1 MKYIISLLVCFMIS
15 CATPSYDII
24 INNGEIADGSGGD
37 LIYANLY
44 IRNGK
49 IVLVGDQPNA
59 TAFEIIDATGLCPI
73 GYQFEFPNYFYC
85 EPLPFLPEFGHLSDQ
100 YLPNCEFPRLEPFLQ
115 W

>member
-49 IVLVGDQPNA
+49 I
-59 TAFEIIDATGLCPI
+59 F
-73 GYQFEFPNYFYC
+73 
-85 EPLPFLPEFGHLSDQ
+85 
-100 YLPNCEFPRLEPFLQ
+100 
-115 W
+115 